1 MPYQES
7 PYFDTPS
14 HTKTLWRY
22 MHIDKFMSMLKSQ
35 LIYFPKITVFNDI
48 YEGELSDKSR
58 TEVYK
63 TNLLNDNN
71 TPIEQDDV
79 FRRRKEDM
87 ELYPDG
93 LEKKQILSLIHSFDT
108 LLTKFSKHLMFCN
121 CWFLSDNESHSMWA
135 EYGDKSP
142 TSIAIQTT
150 VGDLINSLKMTEFDI
165 HIGTVKYKDY
175 ENEHIEGYEDFTSID
190 LNKPENVLQLFYAPI
205 MHKRNV
211 YADEHEVRSVISF
224 DSICNKYLDRIYT
237 SNIPFYNDKL
247 FEYDFSLFNTGKT
260 NILKDIPK
268 EGLNI
273 NVNLG
278 TLIKTVAMSPYS
290 NGYFDEPLRKLM
302 DDNNLNG
309 GLVRISQIAEVLE
322 KVSLI
327 E

>member
-7 PYFDTPS
+7 LYFDTPS

-22 MHIDKFMSMLKSQ
+22 MHIDKFMSMLKTQ
-35 LIYFPKITVFNDI
+35 LLYFPKITVFNDK

-63 TNLLNDNN
+63 TNLLNDKN

-79 FRRRKEDM
+79 FRRTKKDM
-87 ELYPDG
+87 EEYDG
-93 LEKKQILSLIHSFDT
+93 LDKKQMLSLFHSFDT

-150 VGDLINSLKMTEFDI
+150 VGDLINSFELTEFDI

-175 ENEHIEGYEDFTSID
+175 ENEHIESYEDFTSID
-190 LNKPENVLQLFYAPI
+190 LNKPEKVLQLFYAPI

-211 YADEHEVRSVISF
+211 YADEHEVRAVISF

-237 SNIPFYNDKL
+237 SDIPFHNDKL
-247 FEYDFSLFNTGKT
+247 FEYDFSLFNARKT
-260 NILKDIPK
+260 NIFKDIPK

-278 TLIKTVAMSPYS
+278 TLIKTVAMSPYA

-309 GLVRISQIAEVLE
+309 GMVRISQIAEVLE
-322 KVSLI
+322 KVSFI